1 MIADMRGGIL
11 IADSHRLCRGG
22 LKSLLSSDLGVA
34 DVKGVDDFPAALAEL
49 DRDRK
54 ITVLLVDSALPGMG
68 GMDGLRRIRL
78 HRPELRIVVIAWR
91 QDRSDA
97 FEALA
102 AGAHGYIPKDL
113 PDDEMVQA
121 LQTVLSGQIYV
132 PPIISDVTVT
142 TTPAT
147 HDGAFEGELT
157 LRQREVLTHLAAGLS
172 NKEIARV
179 LSIAEGTVKV
189 HITAAFR
196 ALHVHNRVGAVT
208 AMQKFKDANRSGQP
222 ELPGLKT
229 EGAPKDG
236 ATPQN
241 PLAKLL
247 AAGLPLV
254 TGQAWLIDSGV
265 WATLT

>member
-1 MIADMRGGIL
+1 MADMRGGIL

-22 LKSLLSSDLGVA
+22 LKSLLSSDLGIA
-34 DVKGVDDFPAALAEL
+34 DVTGVDDFPTALAEL

-54 ITVLLVDSALPGMG
+54 ITVLLVDSGLPGMG

-78 HRPELRIVVIAWR
+78 RRPELRIVVIAWR

-121 LQTVLSGQIYV
+121 LQTVLGGQIYV

-142 TTPAT
+142 TTST
-147 HDGAFEGELT
+147 GHDGTLEGELT
-157 LRQREVLTHLAAGLS
+157 LRQKEVLTHLAAGLS

-179 LSIAEGTVKV
+179 LNIAEGTVKV

-208 AMQKFKDANRSGQP
+208 AMQKIKESGRASQP
-222 ELPGLKT
+222 ELPGLK
-229 EGAPKDG
+229 EDG
-236 ATPQN
+236 VDKGGTAN

-247 AAGLPLV
+247 AAGLPLL
-254 TGQAWLIDSGV
+254 TGQAWLMDSG
-265 WATLT
+265 LLSGFL